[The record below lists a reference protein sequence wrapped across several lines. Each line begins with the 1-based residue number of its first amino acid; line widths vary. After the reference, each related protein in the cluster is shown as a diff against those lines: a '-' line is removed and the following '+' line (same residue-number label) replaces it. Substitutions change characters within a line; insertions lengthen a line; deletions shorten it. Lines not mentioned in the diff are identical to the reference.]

1 MDGVDW
7 HRVRR
12 HHIDAYTISRG
23 RVPVPAGLS
32 RSFEPSP
39 KMATMSTSLVENAP
53 RYLSPAE
60 AAELFG
66 VKRETI
72 YRQLRRGAWPA
83 VRVGGSVRI
92 PEAEL
97 RATLEAT
104 RTGPS
109 GKASA

>member
-1 MDGVDW
+1 M
-7 HRVRR
+7 
-12 HHIDAYTISRG
+12 T
-23 RVPVPAGLS
+23 
-32 RSFEPSP
+32 
-39 KMATMSTSLVENAP
+39 TMSASLVENAP
-53 RYLSPAE
+53 QYPSPAE

-72 YRQLRRGAWPA
+72 YRQIRRGAWPA

-97 RATLEAT
+97 RATVEGT

>member
-1 MDGVDW
+1 M
-7 HRVRR
+7 
-12 HHIDAYTISRG
+12 T
-23 RVPVPAGLS
+23 
-32 RSFEPSP
+32 
-39 KMATMSTSLVENAP
+39 TMSASLVENAP
-53 RYLSPAE
+53 QYPSPAE